1 MELKQPLDHSRAF
14 QKAGMFRP
22 AAGVKHSSISCQKPL
37 QDRYTAGIWK
47 MCETVL
53 YTNIYITCISAV
65 YVYIYIYTY
74 MCVYACVGWKQSGMM
89 ALWVNFETILSDQNF
104 AIDCPNNPIPLTSLN
119 SLNIEHPLN
128 GPKYVQIP
136 YSTMVSWGCLI
147 FEGWAMGLFWMW
159 PSCGCCM
166 HVIWHAALPDCIAS
180 LMTCDIF

>member
-74 MCVYACVGWKQSGMM
+74 AIYIYIYMCVCVCVRRVKAIRDDGFVGQ
-89 ALWVNFETILSDQNF
+89 LRTILSDQNF
-104 AIDCPNNPIPLTSLN
+104 ATDCPNNPIPLTSLN

-136 YSTMVSWGCLI
+136 YSTMVS
-147 FEGWAMGLFWMW
+147 
-159 PSCGCCM
+159 
-166 HVIWHAALPDCIAS
+166 
-180 LMTCDIF
+180 